1 MVISFIVF
9 VILYKSYMILVL
21 LRFFFSL
28 DRLFDFLSVYVIGF
42 FVVSYLVSIYRV
54 LLLFLRIFFNVYMI
68 LEVMSIFLSILDI
81 FGVVIEDCWGV
92 FFCGSWLF
100 VNFFFCIFG
109 VFVFKIFDFF
119 FVFFFS

>member
-1 MVISFIVF
+1 
-9 VILYKSYMILVL
+9 MILVL
-21 LRFFFSL
+21 LRFFFSS

-92 FFCGSWLF
+92 FFCGIWLF